1 MDKRN
6 IFIIGMVVM
15 TILMSSFFFYFYQ
28 VLYTPNF
35 LVEQENRYLYIPTGA
50 TFEDVQRIVYDEKFV
65 NEPISFGLLSK
76 FMDYDELVKP
86 GKYLIEKNS
95 TNLTVIRK
103 LRAGDQVPVRITFST
118 ARTLE
123 DVAEKLTANLEMSA
137 AEFLKYITKPGIP
150 GKYGF
155 DQETFRCMFIPN
167 TYEVYW
173 TIKPD
178 ELTDRMSREY
188 KKFWNEERKAKA
200 AQIGLTPVEVCILAS
215 IVQGEVVHEDEAP
228 QVAGL
233 YINRLQRGMLLQADP
248 TLIYAIGD
256 FTINRVLNEDKQIDS
271 PYNTYK
277 YAGLPPG
284 PINFPSITMVDAV
297 LNYDKHKYIYMCA
310 KDDFSGY
317 HHFSTNLREH
327 NTYARRYQ
335 RALNK
340 ARLYR

>member
-1 MDKRN
+1 MNKRN
-6 IFIIGMVVM
+6 IFIVGVVVV
-15 TILMSSFFFYFYQ
+15 TILMSSFSFYFYQ

-35 LVEQENRYLYIPTGA
+35 LVEQQNRYLYIPTGS
-50 TFEDVQRIVYDEKFV
+50 TFEDVQKIVYDEKFV

-76 FMDYDELVKP
+76 LMNYDELVKP
-86 GKYLIEKNS
+86 GKYLIEANS
-95 TNLTVIRK
+95 TNLAVIRK
-103 LRAGDQVPVRITFST
+103 LRAGVQTPVRITFST
-118 ARTLE
+118 ARTFE
-123 DVAEKLTANLEMSA
+123 DVAGKLTSNLEMRPEDLLTYLISPGT
-137 AEFLKYITKPGIP
+137 AE
-150 GKYGF
+150 KYGF

-173 TIKPD
+173 NITPE
-178 ELTDRMSREY
+178 ELTERMYKEY
-188 KKFWNEERKAKA
+188 KKFWNKERMKKA
-200 AQIGLTPVEVCILAS
+200 ADLEMRPVEVCILAS
-215 IVQGEVVHEDEAP
+215 IVQGEVYHEDEAP

-233 YINRLQRGMLLQADP
+233 YINRLKRGMLLQADP
-248 TLIYAIGD
+248 TLIFALGD

-277 YAGLPPG
+277 YPGLPPG

-297 LNYDKHKYIYMCA
+297 LNHTRHNFIYMCA

-327 NTYARRYQ
+327 NIYARKYQ
-335 RALNK
+335 RALNR